1 MRAGSEGIEFSM
13 AWDMYDHTFNI
24 WEPKLN
30 VLDTSLVRSYMAN
43 QAITVNIEHALD
55 ELRELSYVRVA
66 KMKSAEAEVEVSV
79 PTAAL
84 GPVAHALLDRFSR
97 VPSQAGKRPLV
108 QQTKVR
114 GGRVKTWLEIDGL
127 GDIAWV
133 LQMHLVRPDNAF
145 GALVY
150 KKGRTHA
157 TDMLFVGPRM
167 TIQYAFV
174 RSPLLRTTLTRALVL
189 SPVRSGRYVEP
200 KPRADGLF
208 AKGHR
213 EFKLIFNVWK
223 ILGHNGD
230 VVGEAGMP
238 NATCKKPI
246 AEHVKNV
253 LRGRKAWG
261 LEHPLQENWAQL
273 PAGQLVL
280 SNAAALPACA
290 PKRARAEGPRAS
302 VKMAKLAWRGA
313 RRPSSGPQVDVRRPE
328 LLQRGP
334 AHARR
339 P

>member
-1 MRAGSEGIEFSM
+1 ML
-13 AWDMYDHTFNI
+13 
-24 WEPKLN
+24 P
-30 VLDTSLVRSYMAN
+30 
-43 QAITVNIEHALD
+43 
-55 ELRELSYVRVA
+55 
-66 KMKSAEAEVEVSV
+66 
-79 PTAAL
+79 AA
-84 GPVAHALLDRFSR
+84 
-97 VPSQAGKRPLV
+97 
-108 QQTKVR
+108 
-114 GGRVKTWLEIDGL
+114 
-127 GDIAWV
+127 
-133 LQMHLVRPDNAF
+133 
-145 GALVY
+145 
-150 KKGRTHA
+150 
-157 TDMLFVGPRM
+157 
-167 TIQYAFV
+167 
-174 RSPLLRTTLTRALVL
+174 LTRALVP

-302 VKMAKLAWRGA
+302 VKMAKL
-313 RRPSSGPQVDVRRPE
+313 V
-328 LLQRGP
+328 
-334 AHARR
+334 
-339 P
+339 